1 MYLVFREIYLKFI
14 LSLFIGYLLGYYSN
28 NLSKKISQP
37 LILYGVPLLVALTLV
52 GKEINQEIFFA
63 ISIGIAFIFLQLLIF
78 YLFQIKKNFF
88 DLNIFCSSFIGNT
101 GYIGLPISILI
112 LPEEFVIHA
121 IGFDIGSMLVTW
133 GFIPILF
140 KKVYDKKNSSFTI
153 KTILNIFFNSPGVRG
168 IFLYF
173 FINLLSEYKF
183 LNNYFEMISTIIIIF
198 ALLYV
203 GVCIGEL
210 SSKYKYNFLREKLN
224 LGFVIYKLIFSP
236 VLMQCIC
243 LILQIENNISNAF
256 ILQAAMPS
264 AISILLLSDHYKINK
279 RKVSSMIIITTFLS
293 LISLPFIIFSL
304 KIS

>member
-14 LSLFIGYLLGYYSN
+14 LSLFIGYLLGYYSKS
-28 NLSKKISQP
+28 LSKKISQP
-37 LILYGVPLLVALTLV
+37 LISYGVPLLVAINLF
-52 GKEINQEIFFA
+52 GKELNKEIFSA
-63 ISIGIAFIFLQLLIF
+63 IFLGISFIFLQLIIF
-78 YLFQIKKNFF
+78 YLYQIKKDFF
-88 DLNIFCSSFIGNT
+88 DLNIFCSSVIGNT

-133 GFIPILF
+133 GIIPILF
-140 KKVYDKKNSSFTI
+140 NKLYANNNSPFVI

-173 FINLLSEYKF
+173 FINKLSDYKL
-183 LNNYFEMISTIIIIF
+183 LNNYFEILVTVISIC

-203 GVCIGEL
+203 GICIGEL
-210 SSKYKYNFLREKLN
+210 SSKYKYNFLIEKLN
-224 LGFVIYKLIFSP
+224 LTLILHKLIFSP
-236 VLMQCIC
+236 LLMQFIC
-243 LILQIENNISNAF
+243 LSLQIENNVSNAF
-256 ILQAAMPS
+256 TLQAAMPS

-293 LISLPFIIFSL
+293 LISLPFIIFIL